1 MFSNPSPQIIKLI
14 FYSVYQTP
22 VSVFQL
28 ALNLRGRRHM
38 YYIGLIEAL
47 NSYIY
52 HLQSSRALFLEKMTD
67 PADSQDPTQ
76 AAQGRRKSRK
86 L

>member
-1 MFSNPSPQIIKLI
+1 M
-14 FYSVYQTP
+14 YS
-22 VSVFQL
+22 
-28 ALNLRGRRHM
+28 
-38 YYIGLIEAL
+38 ICLIEAL
-47 NSYIY
+47 DSYIC
-52 HLQSSRALFLEKMTD
+52 HFRSSRALFLEKMTD